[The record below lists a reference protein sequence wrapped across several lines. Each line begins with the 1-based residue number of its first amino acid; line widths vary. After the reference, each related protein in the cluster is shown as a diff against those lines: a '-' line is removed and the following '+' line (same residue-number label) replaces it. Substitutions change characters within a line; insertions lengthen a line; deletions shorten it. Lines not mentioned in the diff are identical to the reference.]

1 MVSLIVGFPGSGKT
15 YYAIDKIHKIMSNKH
30 DLSED
35 IEIIYSNINGLNIEL
50 FPKSEIILKKF
61 NIDDFLKYINECF
74 ELYDLHKNEHDVDE
88 YLIEFSKNNN
98 YFNCLI
104 IFDECHDFLSNQ
116 DRVKIFWL
124 TYHRH
129 LHHEIDL
136 LTQNKTLINSK
147 YRAIPEIFIEAQPR
161 SKKLF
166 SNTLN
171 YKYYASFAMRKIDM
185 FNTSSIKT
193 DKEVFELYKSGNE
206 SHQKSIIKKFIYI
219 LFIGIILASVL
230 FYKLFNTFSND
241 ENTKSSNTEQIKEI
255 FNKEPE
261 NIEDSNNDNLV
272 LLIQQYSKD
281 GYLIYDHYYSVV
293 HFRKFI
299 KHTNSK
305 VLSSY
310 YIYRSKRYFAK
321 SHYLRTTQEK
331 LSEYFILNE
340 PLEDDINETDE
351 GSRTKIK
358 N

>member
-35 IEIIYSNINGLNIEL
+35 IEIIYSNINGLNIAL
-50 FPKSEIILKKF
+50 FPKSEIMLKKF
-61 NIDDFLKYINECF
+61 NIDDFLKYLNECF
-74 ELYDLHKNEHDVDE
+74 ELYELHKNEHDVDE

-98 YFNCLI
+98 YFNCMI

-193 DKEVFELYKSGNE
+193 NKEVFELYKSGNE

-230 FYKLFNTFSND
+230 FYKLFTSFSND
-241 ENTKSSNTEQIKEI
+241 DDDIKSSNTEQIKEI
-255 FNKEPE
+255 FTKEPE
-261 NIEDSNNDNLV
+261 NEDDTNNDNLV
-272 LLIQQYSKD
+272 LLIQ
-281 GYLIYDHYYSVV
+281 
-293 HFRKFI
+293 
-299 KHTNSK
+299 
-305 VLSSY
+305 
-310 YIYRSKRYFAK
+310 
-321 SHYLRTTQEK
+321 
-331 LSEYFILNE
+331 
-340 PLEDDINETDE
+340 
-351 GSRTKIK
+351 
-358 N
+358 